1 MLSEIYNQLDNI
13 SVPLEYSLSA
23 DAQKLFEDFHND
35 MFLRFQESN
44 EGTKSILDP
53 FLKRWSPNV
62 LKSAILFQYLLDSET
77 QTISDSAIMGG
88 ISLSLYAEKC
98 TRYLFDRE
106 LGESIHQG
114 KQRKL
119 IEYVAVRGG
128 AVTRRQLLASK
139 ILDGGHN
146 EYDYVI
152 TSLEEAGK
160 IHMERTDGKIVSG
173 SRIILIEFKK

>member
-1 MLSEIYNQLDNI
+1 M
-13 SVPLEYSLSA
+13 
-23 DAQKLFEDFHND
+23 
-35 MFLRFQESN
+35 
-44 EGTKSILDP
+44 
-53 FLKRWSPNV
+53 

-106 LGESIHQG
+106 LGESVHQN

-119 IEYVAVRGG
+119 IEYVAIRGG
-128 AVTRRQLLASK
+128 AVARRQLLASR
-139 ILDGGHN
+139 ILDGGHS

-160 IHMERTDGKIVSG
+160 IYMERTEGKAVAS
-173 SRIILIEFKK
+173 SRIILMEHKND